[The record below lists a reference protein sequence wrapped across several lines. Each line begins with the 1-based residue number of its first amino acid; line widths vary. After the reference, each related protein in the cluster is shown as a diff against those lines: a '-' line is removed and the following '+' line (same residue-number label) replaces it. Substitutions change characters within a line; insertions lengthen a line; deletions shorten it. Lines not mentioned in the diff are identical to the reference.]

1 MTRLPGFELATAYP
15 YIGIKATYRRY
26 LVLSTIILA
35 GYVALLAHLKACIA
49 LDWADRIA
57 ALESVKTMNPTSKAR
72 QQGSDLGLGRYEFEC
87 NWVVIWNIWI
97 IFSIYWECHHPNWLW
112 TIDYIVF
119 WNHQPGNYQ
128 CSLGTPW
135 GSMRGNLRSIFW
147 EPSLPS

>member
-15 YIGIKATYRRY
+15 YIGIKTTYRRY

-72 QQGSDLGLGRYEFEC
+72 QQGSDLGLGKYEFEC
-87 NWVVIWNIWI
+87 NRLVVWNIWI
-97 IFSIYWECHHPNWLW
+97 IFPYIGNVIIP
-112 TIDYIVF
+112 TDYMVF

-128 CSLGTPW
+128 CSLDTPW
-135 GSMRGNLRSIFW
+135 GSMGGT
-147 EPSLPS
+147 